1 MHNTDTNAEKHLIV
15 NLLVMSNV
23 DCCSNTSQPWRPAL
37 CGWMRGGWV
46 APLPG
51 YQAAVGIIWHRT
63 PIRYWYVQPC
73 ANCVRV
79 SGRHRYQSQYR
90 CTHTK
95 RQANTP
101 THIHTHTHTH
111 LEEPIHTLTY
121 SINTLLLDTHT
132 VLMELNIAAFLLCF
146 IWTAFII
153 LNYLSMYVDVLS
165 ADSWD
170 Y

>member
-51 YQAAVGIIWHRT
+51 YQAAVGILWHRT
-63 PIRYWYVQPC
+63 PIRYWYIQPC

-111 LEEPIHTLTY
+111 FGRTHTY
-121 SINTLLLDTHT
+121 SHLQYKHTSFGYTH
-132 VLMELNIAAFLLCF
+132 
-146 IWTAFII
+146 
-153 LNYLSMYVDVLS
+153 S
-165 ADSWD
+165 ADGTEYCCFPVVFHMNSLHYFELSFYVRWCTQCR
-170 Y
+170 